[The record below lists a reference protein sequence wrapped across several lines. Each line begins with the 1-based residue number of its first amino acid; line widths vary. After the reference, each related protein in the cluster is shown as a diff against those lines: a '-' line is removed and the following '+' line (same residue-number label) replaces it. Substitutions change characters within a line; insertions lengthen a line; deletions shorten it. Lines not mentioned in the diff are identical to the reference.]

1 MNVQITDGQCSST
14 CTIFVNHMVG
24 RGVRVVSFGGRPQAG
39 PMQSIGGTKGSQ
51 YLPLEDVAAIV
62 DVAQR
67 LAVNA
72 TRERHP
78 ILSSRE
84 MFDFMELSPL
94 PLEGF
99 PLPLT
104 SAGVNFRN
112 AFAPGNDLLPTQFIF
127 EAAECHLFYTADSLV
142 APEKYWASAANA
154 IWGTGNCA
162 YRASA
167 PTVPSPDTTLGGK
180 EPNTTNTSTPS
191 TSSAASGSH
200 MALGL
205 LLALSQGMQ

>member
-1 MNVQITDGQCSST
+1 
-14 CTIFVNHMVG
+14 MVG
-24 RGVRVVSFGGRPQAG
+24 RGVRIVSFGGRPQAG

-51 YLPLEDVAAIV
+51 ELPLEGVAAIV

-67 LAVNA
+67 LAINA
-72 TRERHP
+72 TRDSHP

-94 PLEGF
+94 PLDDF

-104 SAGVNFRN
+104 SASINFRSS
-112 AFAPGNDLLPTQFIF
+112 FAPGNDLLPTQFIF

-154 IWGTGNCA
+154 IWGSGNCA

-167 PTVPSPDTTLGGK
+167 PTVPSPDTTLGGL
-180 EPNTTNTSTPS
+180 ETNATNTTSTPS
-191 TSSAASGSH
+191 TSSVASGSH